1 MGAWGVAILSDDI
14 AKDIQLL
21 YKDLLGNE
29 YSNEEA
35 SRIVIE
41 GYQTELDDEEIIVFW
56 QRLLAYN
63 GS

>member
-14 AKDIQLL
+14 AGEIKLL
-21 YKDLLGNE
+21 YKDLLGND

-41 GYQTELDDEEIIVFW
+41 G
-56 QRLLAYN
+56 
-63 GS
+63 